1 MGDDMTVAAEETL
14 VSAVLMRLEADDDVP
29 DDVQH
34 VVLGALL
41 GDEGLAEALDALAD
55 TRATQRAEE
64 IAEPVGAY
72 LSRITARA
80 FRGVGERQSLPLKPG
95 PGLTV
100 VAGRNGSGKSSFA
113 EAVEVALT
121 GANLRWSGR
130 TVQGA
135 KWQEGLR
142 NLHCSDAPEVAVELL
157 VEGEGGGKTV
167 VQRTWAEGAGA
178 EEGVAIVRRA
188 GQPAQ
193 ELSCLGWEDA
203 LTTYRPFLSYNEL
216 GDLLTGRPS
225 ELHDALASILGLE
238 VITDARKR
246 LADARKA
253 MGARAKDVRSAAVD
267 LRSRA
272 LDVQDERASR
282 AAAVLK
288 PRSPDLAEVRVLVA
302 GSEQSDEGVQRR
314 LEVLRHL
321 PPPDL
326 GEVDRV
332 ATELRAADA
341 AVDALAGTDA
351 ARSAALADLL
361 TTALAHVAEHGDERC
376 PVCGQTSLDDVW
388 RTETETAVSRLA
400 REAEAVRTAQRRR
413 EAALREAR
421 SLVVDPPAALR
432 QTSDLGLEHVDAALA
447 AWTALVQAPQ
457 DAVGLADHLEA
468 TTVDLVDAVGAL
480 TAEVAAVIARREDVW
495 RPLALALA
503 AWLPGAEAVAAETE
517 HLRLVTAAESWLK
530 KSEGALREERLA
542 PLAQEAAQI
551 WEALRQESN
560 VQLGAV
566 ALTGSASMRRVRLG
580 VEVDGAEASSA
591 LAVISQGELHALA
604 LSLFLPRATVT
615 GSPFRFLVIDDPV
628 QAMDPAKVD
637 GLARVLARVA
647 EQRQVVVFTHD
658 DRLPEALRRLQ
669 LPAEVLQVERRS
681 GSAVTVRQLGD
692 HADRYLD
699 DARCL
704 MREERVVTEVRRR
717 VVPGLCRLALDAAC
731 VDAIRRVRLAQG
743 ARHVDVE
750 ALLAQHLKLYPRL
763 ALALFND
770 ADRTSDVLGRANG
783 LVAGGAN
790 AVTAANK
797 GAHVDVGDGALE
809 DLVRASTGLVAAL
822 RR

>member
-1 MGDDMTVAAEETL
+1 M
-14 VSAVLMRLEADDDVP
+14 P

-34 VVLGALL
+34 VVLGALF
-41 GDEGLAEALDALAD
+41 GDDGLAQALDAPAD
-55 TRATQRAEE
+55 EGAARGVKAA
-64 IAEPVGAY
+64 AEPVGAY

-80 FRGVGERQSLPLKPG
+80 FRGVGERRSLKLKPG

-130 TVQGA
+130 AVQGA

-142 NLHCSDAPEVAVELL
+142 NLHCADDPQVEVELL
-157 VEGEGGGKTV
+157 VEGEARGTTV

-178 EEGVAIVRRA
+178 EEGVAVVRHA
-188 GQPAQ
+188 GQPTQ
-193 ELSCLGWEDA
+193 ELSCLGWDDA
-203 LTTYRPFLSYNEL
+203 LRTFRPFLSYNEL

-238 VITDARKR
+238 VITDARTR

-253 MGARAKDVRSAAVD
+253 MGARARDVRSAAVD
-267 LRSRA
+267 LRRRA
-272 LDVQDERASR
+272 LGVQDERASS
-282 AAAVLK
+282 AAALLQPK
-288 PRSPDLAEVRVLVA
+288 SPDLAAVRALIA
-302 GSEQSDEGVQRR
+302 GTEQSDESVQRR
-314 LEVLRHL
+314 LEVLCHL
-321 PPPDL
+321 APPDL
-326 GEVDRV
+326 GKVDGV

-341 AVDALAGTDA
+341 AVESLAGTDA

-376 PVCGQTSLDDVW
+376 PVCGQASLDDAW
-388 RTETETAVSRLA
+388 RTDTEAAVSRLTG
-400 REAEAVRTAQRRR
+400 EAEAVRKAQRRR
-413 EAALREAR
+413 QIALREAR
-421 SLVVDPPAALR
+421 SLVVDPPAVLR
-432 QTSDLGLEHVDAALA
+432 QAPDLGLEHLHAALA
-447 AWTALVQAPQ
+447 AWTALVLAPH

-468 TTVDLVDAVGAL
+468 TAVDLGDAVGTL
-480 TAEVAAVIARREDVW
+480 TAEAADLLARREDVW

-503 AWLPGAEAVAAETE
+503 AWLPGAEDVAAEAE
-517 HLRLVTAAESWLK
+517 HLRLVTAAETWLK
-530 KSEGALREERLA
+530 KSEAALREERLA

-591 LAVISQGELHALA
+591 LAVMSQGELHALA
-604 LSLFLPRATVT
+604 LSLFLPRATVP
-615 GSPFRFLVIDDPV
+615 GSPFRFIVIDDPV

-647 EQRQVVVFTHD
+647 GQRQVVVFTHD

-669 LPAEVLQVERRS
+669 LPAEVLQVERRA
-681 GSAVTVRQLGD
+681 GSAVTVRRVDD
-692 HADRYLD
+692 HADRYLS
-699 DARCL
+699 DAQCL
-704 MREERVVTEVRRR
+704 MREARVVTEVRRR
-717 VVPGLCRLALDAAC
+717 VVPGLCRLAIDAAC
-731 VDAIRRVRLAQG
+731 VDAVRRTRLAAG

-750 ALLAQHLKLYPRL
+750 ALLAEQPKLYPRL
-763 ALALFND
+763 ALALFD
-770 ADRTSDVLGRANG
+770 DVDRTGDVRSRANG
-783 LVAGGAN
+783 LVRGGAD
-790 AVTAANK
+790 AVTLSNK
-797 GAHVDVGDGALE
+797 GAHDGIGDGALE
-809 DLVRASTGLVAAL
+809 NLVRASTGLVEAL